1 MISCFWIALMLLL
14 VTLTLVTVVA
24 ALAYLQPRWFMA
36 ALRWLSPSVL
46 WTFDTD
52 MKIAA
57 LTIDDAPMEHI
68 NEILTVLKE
77 YGVHAT
83 FFVIGSYTKTE
94 SGRAAIER
102 ILDEGHEIG
111 HHSWSN
117 FPSWILAVF
126 SSALFK
132 LDFDATHDRLVG
144 LLNITEVRGTGQR
157 SQSTRMKWFRP
168 SHGFFSPGMLA
179 YVALRGYRCVLGD
192 VYPFDPE
199 LRSPSLSTWHV
210 KRGIHPG
217 AIVILHD
224 RPHTP
229 ATLRALLP
237 ELVRVQG
244 YRLETLSFVE
254 QAVAAV
260 AQT

>member
-102 ILDEGHEIG
+102 ILDETVELQQCFEQRGALMTELTDVVLVKTPEETANECADVA
-111 HHSWSN
+111 N
-117 FPSWILAVF
+117 FCMMVADSVTQ
-126 SSALFK
+126 SANEK
-132 LDFDATHDRLVG
+132 ADA
-144 LLNITEVRGTGQR
+144 
-157 SQSTRMKWFRP
+157 
-168 SHGFFSPGMLA
+168 
-179 YVALRGYRCVLGD
+179 
-192 VYPFDPE
+192 
-199 LRSPSLSTWHV
+199 
-210 KRGIHPG
+210 
-217 AIVILHD
+217 
-224 RPHTP
+224 
-229 ATLRALLP
+229 
-237 ELVRVQG
+237 
-244 YRLETLSFVE
+244 
-254 QAVAAV
+254 
-260 AQT
+260 